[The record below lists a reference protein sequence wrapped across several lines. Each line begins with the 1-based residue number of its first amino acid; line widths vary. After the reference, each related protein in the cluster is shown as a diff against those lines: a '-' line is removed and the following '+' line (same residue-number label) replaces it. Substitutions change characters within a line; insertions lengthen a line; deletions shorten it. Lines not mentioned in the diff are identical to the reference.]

1 MLKKQFVGY
10 ISISTLNFILTS
22 ILFYILFKIKHINY
36 QISLTIVWVCSILIT
51 YFLNL
56 IFVFKVQNEL
66 TFNKFMK
73 YVLLYFI
80 SYSFNIISLKYIT
93 ETTFLDPYYTQFFL
107 IPFIIL
113 INFFGIKYYVV
124 NKNNYDK
131 RKQD

>member
-1 MLKKQFVGY
+1 MLKKQFAGY
-10 ISISTLNFILTS
+10 ILVSSLNFIITS

-66 TFNKFMK
+66 TFNKFVK

-113 INFFGIKYYVV
+113 INFFGIKYYVTKK
-124 NKNNYDK
+124 NKHE
-131 RKQD
+131 